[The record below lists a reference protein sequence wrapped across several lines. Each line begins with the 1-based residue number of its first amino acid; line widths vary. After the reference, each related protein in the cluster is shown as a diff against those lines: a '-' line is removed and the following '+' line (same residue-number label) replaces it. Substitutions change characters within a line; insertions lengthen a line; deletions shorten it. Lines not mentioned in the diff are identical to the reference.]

1 MWMGGLSLFQ
11 NQGNLLE
18 SDFCLPQ
25 DGIALEV
32 EGKGRDG
39 KNWFQQVALFS
50 PRMLDQSMEVQ
61 SINQC

>member
-1 MWMGGLSLFQ
+1 MDGGLLLFQ

-18 SDFCLPQ
+18 NDFCLPQ

-39 KNWFQQVALFS
+39 KNWFQQVALLS
-50 PRMLDQSMEVQ
+50 PHMPGQSM
-61 SINQC
+61 

>member
-1 MWMGGLSLFQ
+1 MDGGLLLFQ

-18 SDFCLPQ
+18 NDFCLPQ

-39 KNWFQQVALFS
+39 KNWFQQVALLS
-50 PRMLDQSMEVQ
+50 PRTLDQSV
-61 SINQC
+61 